1 MMQEESSRVPA
12 SNTLT
17 DLRNLVQLLGI
28 IESNMLQKTNNLRWI
43 NLKCFMYLHKDYGL
57 SLDRLDEVAQLAEQP
72 VLAVL
77 LVHEAGHDVGH
88 HVAESWVTLR
98 LLYVASSLKHFIFIP
113 ETVILTILPSIV
125 PGGKIHQSSGPQLTW
140 WGSRPRLKKIII
152 K

>member
-1 MMQEESSRVPA
+1 MLQEESSRVPA
-12 SNTLT
+12 SNTFT

-88 HVAESWVTLR
+88 HVAES
-98 LLYVASSLKHFIFIP
+98 
-113 ETVILTILPSIV
+113 
-125 PGGKIHQSSGPQLTW
+125 
-140 WGSRPRLKKIII
+140 
-152 K
+152 